1 MIFVKDCGL
10 FLHLAQ
16 ELEAARGLAVF
27 IAVCP
32 QEQPVC
38 PCTEQGWDRDARLCA
53 AGKEKL
59 LCVAVP
65 AMMPLEAACSDTSGL
80 QRSERSA
87 VGRVGEVREAS
98 KGENGVNGS
107 PQGLEPQK
115 SCGKAF
121 LVKLT
126 CIFLW

>member
-1 MIFVKDCGL
+1 
-10 FLHLAQ
+10 
-16 ELEAARGLAVF
+16 
-27 IAVCP
+27 
-32 QEQPVC
+32 
-38 PCTEQGWDRDARLCA
+38 
-53 AGKEKL
+53 
-59 LCVAVP
+59 
-65 AMMPLEAACSDTSGL
+65 MMPLEAACSDTSGL

-126 CIFLW
+126 CIFLWWLVHCFPGRWIHAGYQGGLCGLLRMQTAFIFGGSSAAGIV